1 MSLQER
7 LGEEIKAVALTTLYF
22 AVWFGVLIVLKELLL
37 AEYRIEVRG
46 LSLALVG
53 ALVVAKVVLLMEH
66 VPLGQWVRKHA
77 AVFDV
82 ILRTLVYAV
91 GVLVVL
97 LVEKAFAARHES
109 GGFSRSL
116 IQVFQHRE
124 IHHVWAN
131 TIAVACALLGF
142 NALAVLRRRIGD
154 KQLTQLFLASPARAG
169 EDEARNAEIPG

>member
-1 MSLQER
+1 
-7 LGEEIKAVALTTLYF
+7 
-22 AVWFGVLIVLKELLL
+22 
-37 AEYRIEVRG
+37 
-46 LSLALVG
+46 
-53 ALVVAKVVLLMEH
+53 
-66 VPLGQWVRKHA
+66 
-77 AVFDV
+77 VFDV

>member
-66 VPLGQWVRKHA
+66 VPWVS
-77 AVFDV
+77 
-82 ILRTLVYAV
+82 
-91 GVLVVL
+91 G
-97 LVEKAFAARHES
+97 FANMLQCS
-109 GGFSRSL
+109 
-116 IQVFQHRE
+116 
-124 IHHVWAN
+124 
-131 TIAVACALLGF
+131 T
-142 NALAVLRRRIGD
+142 
-154 KQLTQLFLASPARAG
+154 
-169 EDEARNAEIPG
+169 

>member
-97 LVEKAFAARHES
+97 LVEKAFEARHES